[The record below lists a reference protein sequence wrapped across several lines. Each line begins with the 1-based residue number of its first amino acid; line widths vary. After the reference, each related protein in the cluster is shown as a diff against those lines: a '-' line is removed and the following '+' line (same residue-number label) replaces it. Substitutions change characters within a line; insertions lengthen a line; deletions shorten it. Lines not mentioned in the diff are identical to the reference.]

1 MLASHSCSLLV
12 FEKSPLGIKL
22 GTKARAHRFGIQKRH
37 CYQFLTEL
45 TLIKHRHTSR
55 HHTHFN
61 TFILVMCTDI
71 QWLSIINC
79 LLIAKKE
86 MSGYLKQMFIAF
98 VIKLFN
104 MWTFLFSL
112 FYYTYILAIIV
123 IQSKHIVS
131 GKRPYILQLSF
142 SKSILNYA
150 PNTVASYSFIFISQ
164 CCFSNCASWCAW
176 FFYSFA
182 VTSLGFKWKIF
193 VDRRIS
199 SMNWISFP
207 K

>member
-12 FEKSPLGIKL
+12 FFEKSPLGIKL

-55 HHTHFN
+55 HHTFQHVHSGHVHEYSVTLDNQLFFDRKERN
-61 TFILVMCTDI
+61 VRVSQADVHRICHQTLHYVDI
-71 QWLSIINC
+71 S
-79 LLIAKKE
+79 
-86 MSGYLKQMFIAF
+86 F
-98 VIKLFN
+98 
-104 MWTFLFSL
+104 FSL
-112 FYYTYILAIIV
+112 LLYILAIIM

-131 GKRPYILQLSF
+131 GKRPYILHLSF

-164 CCFSNCASWCAW
+164 CCFSNCASWCA
-176 FFYSFA
+176 
-182 VTSLGFKWKIF
+182 
-193 VDRRIS
+193 
-199 SMNWISFP
+199 
-207 K
+207 